1 MTTPFTYEFGYSWWI
16 GWGLSGPHRA
26 VRRLAVLALRLK
38 WRRWVVITSSVLAA
52 WAVAGLLMTHF
63 LFGLNFPVDLPTEH
77 FLSSGSGRVVDIGA
91 GSGRASIGLLLARPR
106 VTVTA
111 VDIYSGYYGI
121 DDNTPERFMLNAR
134 IAGVADRAEARVGDA
149 RELPLATSTY
159 DGAISVA
166 AIDHLPRAG
175 IPKALAEAA
184 RVLKPGGEF
193 LLTIVNVDA
202 WARFASPHAFGHHPA
217 ANPGRWRTLLESSG
231 FEIREQGTQPGALYF
246 LSRKT
251 RPSSRSSS

>member
-16 GWGLSGPHRA
+16 GWGYLVPIALFGA
-26 VRRLAVLALRLK
+26 LAILAMRRK
-38 WRRWVVITSSVLAA
+38 WRRWVVVASGVLAA
-52 WAVAGLLMTHF
+52 WGIAGLLMTHL
-63 LFGLNFPVDLPTEH
+63 LFGLNVPVDLPTEQ
-77 FLSSGSGRVVDIGA
+77 FLSSGGGRVVDIGA

-111 VDIYSGYYGI
+111 VDIYTGYYGI

-149 RELPLATSTY
+149 RELPLATGTY

-184 RVLKPGGEF
+184 RVLKPEGEF

-217 ANPGRWRTLLESSG
+217 ANAGRWRTLLESAG
-231 FEIREQGTQPGALYF
+231 FEIREQGTPPGAMYF